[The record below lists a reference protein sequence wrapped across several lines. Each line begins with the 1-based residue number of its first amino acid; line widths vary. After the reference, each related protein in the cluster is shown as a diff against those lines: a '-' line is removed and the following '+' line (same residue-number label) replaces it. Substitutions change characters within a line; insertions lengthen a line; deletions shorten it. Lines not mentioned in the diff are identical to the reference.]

1 MAAGAGHRSDRSLGR
16 SLGAARRR
24 GFAARLLLGFA
35 SAVATA
41 LLGLAAIALLDRWGW
56 LPLPRPPPHFVLVP
70 DPADSAQPLRD
81 GAGHPLYAIDP
92 AAAARH
98 GQPDVGR
105 YAMAREKTPG
115 LFRVLSIGESTTFGA
130 GFAPHA
136 SYSRFLEARLRRQLG
151 RDDLE
156 VVNCGKNGYDSHD
169 WPTLAQELP
178 AFAPDLL
185 LLYVGHNELKKPNL
199 LGVVQ
204 PSLARRARSRLLQ
217 QLLPLPRDTLAP
229 PPRVAAGDFL
239 SAEQRA
245 FACEL
250 LVDGVAALLD
260 VARNLAIP
268 VVVCLPASNVADHPP
283 RYSRIG
289 PGPDAAARAAAVE
302 GVARAIDSL
311 PLRPLASA
319 PPDAPEKQRAAA
331 WLAEVERALAGE
343 PEAALLHWRRGRLL
357 LALGRRDE
365 ARTAFGRSL
374 ALDGLPER
382 AAPDLIAELAGL
394 AEERGALRVELQPL
408 FDAADPL
415 GVAGDELFYDY
426 CHPRL
431 FGHWR
436 IADALL
442 ATLRASGLV
451 APESAFDP
459 SREPAGDDGARY
471 SVWCRELAV
480 SEAQSGQQL
489 LYEARAVATQLGTLP
504 TIPPEA
510 WRNVGELLDA
520 ALRLAPALER
530 DPFQRF
536 LAALVAASAGARD
549 DARARLLA
557 FERDDPAGLA
567 QLLPHVA
574 VLPGLVDTL
583 RKAGIAIDSAR
594 LAWEGKP

>member
-1 MAAGAGHRSDRSLGR
+1 MTEGASQAGDRSSR
-16 SLGAARRR
+16 ASRRR
-24 GFAARLLLGFA
+24 GFAARLLLALA

-56 LPLPRPPPHFVLVP
+56 LPLPRPPPHFVVVP
-70 DPADSAQPLRD
+70 DPADPTQPLRD
-81 GAGHPLYAIDP
+81 GAGRPLFAIDP

-98 GQPDVGR
+98 GQADVGR
-105 YAMAREKTPG
+105 YAMAREKAPG
-115 LFRVLSIGESTTFGA
+115 QLRILSIGESTTFGA

-136 SYSRFLEARLRRQLG
+136 SYSRFLESRLRRQLG

-217 QLLPLPRDTLAP
+217 QLWPLPRDTLAP
-229 PPRVAAGDFL
+229 PPRVGDGDFL

-245 FACEL
+245 FAREL
-250 LVDGVAALLD
+250 FVDGVAALLD
-260 VARNLAIP
+260 VARAGSIP
-268 VVVCLPASNVADHPP
+268 VIVCLPASNVADHPP
-283 RYSRIG
+283 RYSRIA
-289 PGPDAAARAAAVE
+289 PGPAVAARAAAVE
-302 GVARAIDSL
+302 AVASALDAL
-311 PLRPLASA
+311 PLRALASE
-319 PPDAPEKQRAAA
+319 PPDAPERQRVTA
-331 WLAEVERALAGE
+331 WLAEVEQALVGE
-343 PEAALLHWRRGRLL
+343 PDAALLHWRRGRAL
-357 LALGRRDE
+357 LALDRREE
-365 ARTAFGRSL
+365 ARAAFARSL

-382 AAPDLIAELAGL
+382 ASPDLIAALDAV
-394 AEERGALRVELQPL
+394 AQSRGALRVELQSL

-442 ATLRASGLV
+442 DTLRRSGLV

-471 SVWCRELAV
+471 SAWCRELGV

-504 TIPPEA
+504 TIPPDS

-557 FERDDPAGLA
+557 FEREDPEGLA

-574 VLPGLVDTL
+574 LLPGLVDTL
-583 RKAGIAIDSAR
+583 QKAGIAIDSAR
-594 LAWEGKP
+594 LIWEGKP